1 MRSSPQPIPVGVLKS
16 TSYQYG
22 HYFTFEYSAELNT
35 SGLYMNCFVLI
46 YTIFILF
53 LPTLTDDLDQID
65 MANTTFWR
73 EWKSKLEEEKQLA
86 DQARM
91 LKQILPDIDTSRFL
105 SGDVNYIKRV
115 VYSFVGS
122 VKLEKKHIL
131 KEAVRIAETYGLQRT
146 EVSLTHL
153 SLYFCFL

>member
-1 MRSSPQPIPVGVLKS
+1 
-16 TSYQYG
+16 
-22 HYFTFEYSAELNT
+22 
-35 SGLYMNCFVLI
+35 MNCFVLI

>member
-1 MRSSPQPIPVGVLKS
+1 
-16 TSYQYG
+16 
-22 HYFTFEYSAELNT
+22 
-35 SGLYMNCFVLI
+35 
-46 YTIFILF
+46 
-53 LPTLTDDLDQID
+53 
-65 MANTTFWR
+65 
-73 EWKSKLEEEKQLA
+73 
-86 DQARM
+86 
-91 LKQILPDIDTSRFL
+91 L

-153 SLYFCFL
+153 SL

>member
-1 MRSSPQPIPVGVLKS
+1 M
-16 TSYQYG
+16 
-22 HYFTFEYSAELNT
+22 
-35 SGLYMNCFVLI
+35 
-46 YTIFILF
+46 F

-131 KEAVRIAETYGLQRT
+131 KEAVRIAETYDLQRT

>member
-1 MRSSPQPIPVGVLKS
+1 M
-16 TSYQYG
+16 
-22 HYFTFEYSAELNT
+22 
-35 SGLYMNCFVLI
+35 LI

-153 SLYFCFL
+153 ILYFCFL

>member
-1 MRSSPQPIPVGVLKS
+1 M
-16 TSYQYG
+16 
-22 HYFTFEYSAELNT
+22 
-35 SGLYMNCFVLI
+35 LI

-65 MANTTFWR
+65 MENTTFWR

-91 LKQILPDIDTSRFL
+91 LKQILPDIDTTRFL
-105 SGDVNYIKRV
+105 SGDVNYVKRV
-115 VYSFVGS
+115 VYSFVDS

-146 EVSLTHL
+146 EVTHL
-153 SLYFCFL
+153 SLFVLFRCKFLICSFVS